1 MGKQGSKQGNSQME
15 NIAALIKEYQD
26 EEDSM
31 KVVFTKEEL
40 SKYKPKTPNQKKLKE
55 LYKKGLSLMCDGVA
69 GVGKTYSVLNL
80 AFEDVLDESTPYEK
94 VIIVRSA
101 VATRDI
107 GFLPGTE
114 EQKMEVLEKPYEG
127 ICHELFF
134 KDVKSPYKALKH
146 NGYLDFMST
155 SFIRGITVKKA
166 IVIVDECQN
175 LNYHELKSVI
185 TRIGEDAKIF
195 FCGDYAQSDLLKS
208 KNDQTGIIKFRN
220 VLERMKSTDVVTFDK
235 DDIVRGGLVSE
246 FYIAE
251 IEHEDEII
259 ETKKQ
264 EKISRK
270 KGLN

>member
-1 MGKQGSKQGNSQME
+1 MGKQGAQNVQD
-15 NIAALIKEYQD
+15 IATLISEFQKD
-26 EEDSM
+26 EENM
-31 KVVFTKEEL
+31 KVIFTKEEL
-40 SKYKPKTPNQKKLKE
+40 RKYKPKTQNQEKLKQ
-55 LYKKGLSLMCDGVA
+55 LYGKDLSLMCDGVA

-80 AFEDVLDESTPYEK
+80 AFEDILDENTPYEK

-107 GFLPGTE
+107 GFLPGNE
-114 EQKMEVLEKPYEG
+114 DQKLEVLEKPYEG
-127 ICHELFF
+127 ICRELFF

-155 SFIRGITVKKA
+155 SFIRGITVKNA

-185 TRIGEDAKIF
+185 TRIGENAKIF

-208 KNDQTGIIKFRN
+208 KNDKTGIIKFKN
-220 VLERMKSTDVVTFDK
+220 ILERMPSTDVVTFDK

-246 FYIAE
+246 FYLAE
-251 IEHEDEII
+251 IEHEDEIA
-259 ETKKQ
+259 KKD
-264 EKISRK
+264 IRK
-270 KGLN
+270 NGLQ

>member
-1 MGKQGSKQGNSQME
+1 MGKQGAAQNVQD
-15 NIAALIKEYQD
+15 IATLVAEYQK
-26 EEDSM
+26 EEDNM
-31 KVVFTKEEL
+31 KVEFTREEL
-40 SKYKPKTPNQKKLKE
+40 SKYKPKTKNQEKLRE
-55 LYKKGLSLMCDGVA
+55 LYRQDLSIMCDGVA

-80 AFEDVLDESTPYEK
+80 AFEDVLDDSTPYDK

-114 EQKMEVLEKPYEG
+114 EQKLEVLEKPYEG
-127 ICHELFF
+127 ICRELFF

-146 NGYLDFMST
+146 NGYLDFIST
-155 SFIRGITVKKA
+155 SFIRGITVKNA

-208 KNDQTGIIKFRN
+208 KNDSTGIIKFKN
-220 VLERMKSTDVVTFDK
+220 VLNRMPSTDVVTFDK

-246 FYIAE
+246 FYLAE
-251 IEHEDEII
+251 IEHEDEAIANK
-259 ETKKQ
+259 TK
-264 EKISRK
+264 RD
-270 KGLN
+270 GLQ